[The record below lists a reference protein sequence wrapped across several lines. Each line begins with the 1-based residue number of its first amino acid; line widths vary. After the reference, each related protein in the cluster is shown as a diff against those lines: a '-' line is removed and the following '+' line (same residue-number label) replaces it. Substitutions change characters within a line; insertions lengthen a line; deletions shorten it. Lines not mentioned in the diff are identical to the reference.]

1 MEKNRRNR
9 IKYNSTF
16 FQRHHSQ
23 VVQFDD
29 DDTPIINLAKYSG
42 PYALT
47 PGDEQACSFLFLLFY
62 AQFSIAMLLRCSRA
76 GWRLQVRWCLPVVAQ
91 RE

>member
-1 MEKNRRNR
+1 
-9 IKYNSTF
+9 
-16 FQRHHSQ
+16 

-76 GWRLQVRWCLPVVAQ
+76 GWRLQVRWCLPVL
-91 RE
+91 RK